1 MKGIILV
8 SIAFLIIIPPKIITP
23 IKAPSLWVEIND
35 ASPAYGTYELSKV
48 IGVLEKHRVERV
60 VIFVIPDHGASAPL
74 SKYPKFVGYLKELQG
89 NGYEIG
95 AHGYT
100 HSGFEF
106 YCSKDKALQ
115 LVNQS
120 LEEFSA
126 AGISPRV
133 FSPPRFFVKEESFTV
148 LEENFEEVYLI
159 NKVISGGKEHAY
171 PIHEYTWFRLPHW
184 MVMPV
189 AKASYIAS
197 TNDVFRLSLH
207 IGRMD
212 SERLEFLDKF
222 LEYVESRNQKGK
234 CEGNTSSA
242 LIDCGLKNPAIQNA

>member
-8 SIAFLIIIPPKIITP
+8 SIAFLIIIPPQITP
-23 IKAPSLWVEIND
+23 IKTPSLWVEIHD

-48 IGVLEKHRVERV
+48 IEILEKHRVKRV

-74 SKYPKFVGYLKELQG
+74 SKYPKFADYLKELQG
-89 NGYEIG
+89 RGYEIG

-100 HSGFEF
+100 HRGFEF
-106 YCSKDKALQ
+106 YCSKDTALQ

-126 AGISPRV
+126 AGISPNI
-133 FSPPRFFVKEESFTV
+133 FSPPRFFVKRESLTV

-159 NKVISGGKEHAY
+159 NKVISGEKEYAY
-171 PIHEYTWFRLPHW
+171 SIHEYTWFRLPQW
-184 MVMPV
+184 MIMPV
-189 AKASYIAS
+189 AKASYIAN

-222 LEYVESRNQKGK
+222 LEYVESRSQEGK
-234 CEGNTSSA
+234 CWEDTSFVQR
-242 LIDCGLKNPAIQNA
+242 DCGLKNPVIQNA